1 MINSM
6 NWVKTNLRRIL
17 VVGAVIV
24 LLLLMMD
31 LNNRVVSLNRLT
43 NQRDDM
49 RTEIA
54 QYRAT
59 ATVLHTQIA
68 YATSEAAVDEW
79 ARDKAHYI
87 QPGDVLVV
95 PLPPPGATPE
105 PVFIPTP
112 TVMPIE
118 NYQVWWAL
126 IFGE

>member
-1 MINSM
+1 MINTM

-17 VVGAVIV
+17 IVGAVVV

-31 LNNRVVSLNRLT
+31 LNNRVVALNRLT

-49 RTEIA
+49 RTEIS
-54 QYRAT
+54 QYSAT
-59 ATVLHTQIA
+59 ATVLYTQIA
-68 YATSEAAVDEW
+68 FATSEAAVDIW
-79 ARDKAHYI
+79 ARAKAHYI
-87 QPGDVLVV
+87 LPGDVLVV

-105 PVFIPTP
+105 PVFFPTP
-112 TVMPIE
+112 TVMPVE